1 MQIDQW
7 TAFVTS
13 IAGDPEAKD
22 ILTSGEPAKI
32 AALAKSKGFS
42 FTEKD
47 IEDVKLQASELNES
61 VLDCISGGIG
71 PFPGSG

>member
-7 TAFVTS
+7 TAFVRS
-13 IAGDPEAKD
+13 IAGDPEAEG

-42 FTEKD
+42 FTEQD
-47 IEDVKLQASELNES
+47 IEDVVIEARELNES
-61 VLDCISGGIG
+61 VLDSISGGH
-71 PFPGSG
+71 PFPDLG

>member
-7 TAFVTS
+7 TAFVAS
-13 IAGDPEAKD
+13 ITGDPEAED

-42 FTEKD
+42 FT
-47 IEDVKLQASELNES
+47 
-61 VLDCISGGIG
+61 VLDSISGGQWRGFMPGIG
-71 PFPGSG
+71 